1 VCGENDPGGRSD
13 HAGSPTDLP
22 LARRARYLHVV
33 AGNLGESEVLGVFVA
48 SFFRACVHLNILMG
62 DEVAAL
68 GDVRPDEW
76 LPAARFTSAFA
87 SLDRRF
93 RNFEPV
99 KERIGIEMMRL
110 WYELGPGRSIVKRGV
125 DFLHYQTGSEGYH
138 SVVRG
143 PAAEIGAFTLEA
155 LDESAGRA
163 RVRST
168 TPFDR
173 SMERGVLVGG
183 MKITGDLAYVA
194 VDNAADPDVF
204 EIELH

>member
-1 VCGENDPGGRSD
+1 VITRGELPPAFRS
-13 HAGSPTDLP
+13 
-22 LARRARYLHVV
+22 RYRHQV

-68 GDVRPDEW
+68 GDVKPDEW
-76 LPAARFTSAFA
+76 LPAARFTDAFA

-93 RNFEPV
+93 RNFEPI

-110 WYELGPGRSIVKRGV
+110 WYEFGPGRKIVRRGV

-143 PAAEIGAFTLEA
+143 PAGQIGAFTLEA
-155 LDESAGRA
+155 LDEAGGRA

-173 SMERGVLVGG
+173 SMERGVLIGG
-183 MKITGDLAYVA
+183 MQVAGDLAYVA
-194 VDNAADPDVF
+194 VDNAADPDLF

>member
-1 VCGENDPGGRSD
+1 MVTENL
-13 HAGSPTDLP
+13 AG
-22 LARRARYLHVV
+22 
-33 AGNLGESEVLGVFVA
+33 SEVLGVFVA

-68 GDVRPDEW
+68 GDVKPDEW
-76 LPAARFTSAFA
+76 LAAAQFTAAFA

-93 RNFEPV
+93 RNFEPI

-110 WYELGPGRSIVKRGV
+110 WYDFGPGRSIVKRGV

-143 PAAEIGAFTLEA
+143 PAEQIGAFTLEA

-183 MKITGDLAYVA
+183 MKVTGDLAYVA
-194 VDNAADPDVF
+194 VDNGGDRDLF
-204 EIELH
+204 EIEFH